1 MYLNISWTKLI
12 FYIDKA
18 DITVVEMAPAKIHLN
33 LINPINPVPYQ
44 DLREFKFSIRLF
56 NWSSNSN
63 MGSGNFFVT
72 SCFEEASSEPSWW
85 WSGFPKWPFSF
96 LCRERWPRC
105 LNVLPHWS
113 QRNPFSLLWTNR
125 CRSRWILF
133 LNTFSHRMQLCFLHL
148 CFLRWHFWLKFLWHC
163 SQVKGFTFEWTNMCL
178 FKLEASWKCF
188 LHWSQ

>member
-1 MYLNISWTKLI
+1 
-12 FYIDKA
+12 
-18 DITVVEMAPAKIHLN
+18 MAPAKMHLN

-72 SCFEEASSEPSWW
+72 SCFGEASSEPSWW

-105 LNVLPHWS
+105 LNVLPHWL
-113 QRNPFSLLWTNR
+113 QRKPFSLLWTNK
-125 CRSRWILF
+125 CLSRWILF
-133 LNTFSHRMQLCFLHL
+133 LNTFSQRMQLSFRHL
-148 CFLRWHFWLKFLWHC
+148 CFLRWHFWPKLFRHC
-163 SQVKGFTFEWTNMCL
+163 SHVKGFTFEWTNMCL
-178 FKLEASWKCF
+178 FKLEASWNCF